1 MGSPLDLGLFVP
13 SLFNAA
19 DVEEC
24 FLFKLEVDAEAVEV
38 SLLVAEMTWETDDEW
53 AVLLFRLVLQY

>member
-1 MGSPLDLGLFVP
+1 MGSPLDLGHFVP

-38 SLLVAEMTWETDDEW
+38 SLLCSRDD
-53 AVLLFRLVLQY
+53 LGDG